1 MIRKSGFII
10 FVVVASLISLGV
22 YLFAGTGVRL
32 ALIFGLEKSA
42 RAEVNIDKV
51 SLGLAPLSM
60 EVHRLQITD
69 RNQPEFNVVSFDTA
83 KATLEL
89 WPALMGYY
97 VIDDMSIEG
106 LAYQSKR
113 SEKGEVFSR
122 EDSASEDGEDKSLG
136 DKLKSK
142 VPTADEVMAKVDLKT
157 IEKGQNL
164 KTVAKQERQSL
175 ADLKGKL
182 PSKERLEEIKS
193 KIEALS
199 SQKITD
205 AKDLAQKT
213 EELKQLKDELEAE
226 REKLIQAKDTLSNS
240 RDRLQNATK
249 ELRDAA
255 NTDWQKI
262 EQVANI
268 KDGGL
273 TGIAQMFLG
282 DVWAKRIDQL
292 QTAYRLIK
300 PYIPKSSDDD
310 AGQSEPE
317 VPNRILPLPG
327 KPYPSFWV
335 KQANIDWIVRDA
347 SVALYFKNIT
357 AEHNVIGEP
366 TSFQANAENMPDLNS
381 LDVNGSFSIDE
392 KFKSETT
399 WSAQG
404 IKLDPQTF
412 GGGSQLTLESGLANI
427 SGQINL
433 VNNKIQQQAAL
444 TLNQSSF
451 KGDNSS
457 AMQKLAEILNDQTQ
471 LSANITTTGT
481 LSSPSVSVRSP
492 LDKVIG
498 DAILGEA
505 KQKAKKLQQEL
516 RTDLDQ
522 KLKEQ
527 LSGNEELTQALTS
540 QGTEIDQLDDIIEE
554 AMKAKLKSVEDEAKS
569 KAKDK
574 IKDKLGDKLP
584 NFGR

>member
-357 AEHNVIGEP
+357 TEHNVIGEP